1 MGSREKED
9 EGGEKKKGR
18 RTEEESEKAEKK
30 MKRKK
35 KKKKKGKNFHTGE
48 GEQEESCS
56 LGVHPDAQWTRSVGL
71 GALSTT
77 CFHHWQGPLR
87 KDDSTRGP
95 GPQLS

>member
-1 MGSREKED
+1 MIKQREEN
-9 EGGEKKKGR
+9 
-18 RTEEESEKAEKK
+18 EE
-30 MKRKK
+30 K

-56 LGVHPDAQWTRSVGL
+56 LGVHPDARWTRSVGL
-71 GALSTT
+71 GALSTP